1 MYADWRVAFHHDP
14 CQPSPN
20 YGILSRVAPPCALC
34 SPPWSIS
41 PSWLEVERRCSVD
54 LVEDGVTGRR
64 CSRLRHSQAR
74 DRKQCGFGVAAAHIR
89 DWDVKR
95 DNSRAA
101 HRETPL
107 DTVRAWI
114 RQKFAMG
121 CVDGRGFTI
130 KEAGRLTCV

>member
-34 SPPWSIS
+34 SPLWSIS

-54 LVEDGVTGRR
+54 LVEYGVTGRR

-74 DRKQCGFGVAAAHIR
+74 DRKQCGFGVAAHIR

-101 HRETPL
+101 HRETRSEERR
-107 DTVRAWI
+107 V
-114 RQKFAMG
+114 G
-121 CVDGRGFTI
+121 
-130 KEAGRLTCV
+130 KERRSRSEPAEETK

>member
-34 SPPWSIS
+34 SPLWSIS

-54 LVEDGVTGRR
+54 LVEYGVTGRR

-74 DRKQCGFGVAAAHIR
+74 DRKQCGFGVAAHIR
-89 DWDVKR
+89 DWDV
-95 DNSRAA
+95 SVI
-101 HRETPL
+101 TPGPPIVKL
-107 DTVRAWI
+107 PWILCAPGYVRNLPWVVLMDEVSPSKKLGA
-114 RQKFAMG
+114 
-121 CVDGRGFTI
+121 
-130 KEAGRLTCV
+130 